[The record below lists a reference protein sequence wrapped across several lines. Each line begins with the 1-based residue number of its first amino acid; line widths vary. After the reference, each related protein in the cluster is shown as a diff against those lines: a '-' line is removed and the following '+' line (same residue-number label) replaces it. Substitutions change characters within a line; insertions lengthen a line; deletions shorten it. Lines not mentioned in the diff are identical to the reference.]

1 MIDNVKKQ
9 YQDAYIMHGNS
20 LEAVFIPK
28 GRQLERFSSLLT
40 YVKKEPFS
48 ILDYGCG
55 LGQMA
60 DYIKEKF
67 PQADYSG
74 VDIVEEFI
82 LENKSKYDFGKFEII
97 SDCYDV
103 KDNYDVI
110 AAAGVFNLL
119 YVNDKAQHQKIIYD
133 NLRHLFSKTNDLLS
147 VNFMTDQV
155 DFIQEGAFH
164 QNISELY
171 DFAKKN
177 LTKRVAI
184 DESYMP
190 YEFTFHFF
198 KDQTILRPDNIYN
211 S

>member
-1 MIDNVKKQ
+1 MIDKVKRQ
-9 YQDAYIMHGNS
+9 YQEAYNEHGNS
-20 LEAVFIPK
+20 LDAVFIPK

-40 YVKKEPFS
+40 YVKKESFS

-60 DYIKEKF
+60 DYVKQKC
-67 PQADYSG
+67 PQANYSG
-74 VDIVEEFI
+74 VDIVEDFI
-82 LENKSKYDFGKFEII
+82 SENRKKYGFAKFDVIR
-97 SDCYDV
+97 DCYDV
-103 KDNYDVI
+103 KDYYNVI

-119 YVNDKAQHQKIIYD
+119 YVKDKDEHQQIIYD
-133 NLRHLFSKTNDLLS
+133 NLSHLFSKATDLLS

-155 DFIQEGAFH
+155 DFIQDGAFH
-164 QNISELY
+164 QNVNELY
-171 DFAKKN
+171 DFAKNN

-198 KDQTILRPDNIYN
+198 KDQSIERPDNVYI
-211 S
+211 

>member
-1 MIDNVKKQ
+1 MMIDNVKKQ
-9 YQDAYIMHGNS
+9 YQDAYIKHGNS

-40 YVKKEPFS
+40 YVKKESFS

-60 DYIKEKF
+60 DYVKQKF

-74 VDIVEEFI
+74 VDIVEDFI

-119 YVNDKAQHQKIIYD
+119 YVKDKAQHQKIIYD
-133 NLRHLFSKTNDLLS
+133 NLSHLFSKTNDLLS

-155 DFIQEGAFH
+155 DFIQDGAFH
-164 QNISELY
+164 QNVNKLY

-198 KDQTILRPDNIYN
+198 KGQSIQRPDNVYI
-211 S
+211 

>member
-1 MIDNVKKQ
+1 M
-9 YQDAYIMHGNS
+9 S
-20 LEAVFIPK
+20 LAGK
-28 GRQLERFSSLLT
+28 R
-40 YVKKEPFS
+40 
-48 ILDYGCG
+48 

-60 DYIKEKF
+60 DYVKKEF
-67 PQADYSG
+67 PNADYSG
-74 VDIVEEFI
+74 VDIIKDFI
-82 LENKSKYDFGKFEII
+82 SENRVKYDFGKFDVIN
-97 SDCYDV
+97 DCYDV
-103 KDNYDVI
+103 KDNYDVV

-119 YVNDKAQHQKIIYD
+119 YVKDKKKHQQIVYD
-133 NLRHLFSKTNDLLS
+133 NLIHLFSKATDLLS

-164 QNISELY
+164 QNVSELY

-177 LTKRVAI
+177 LTKRVVI

-190 YEFTFHFF
+190 YEFTCHFF